1 MWTAYKKEIIAQE
14 KQGRKDYLKNFYHK
28 NKLSSSDAGK
38 KDLNINGD
46 ASKFDATEGPQ
57 SGISSQKSSL
67 REEPSLSIVY
77 DSDEEP
83 SPPAQKAKENENLQ
97 NKTVRIMLI
106 NIPELILILK
116 IIVDRIRSR
125 NDVI

>member
-46 ASKFDATEGPQ
+46 VSKVDATEGPQ

-67 REEPSLSIVY
+67 REEASLSIVY

-83 SPPAQKAKENENLQ
+83 SPPAQKTKENENLQ
-97 NKTVRIMLI
+97 NKTVRIRLI
-106 NIPELILILK
+106 NIPELILIFK
-116 IIVDRIRSR
+116 TIVDRITSR

>member
-46 ASKFDATEGPQ
+46 ASKVDATEGPQ

-83 SPPAQKAKENENLQ
+83 SPLAQKTKEKENLQ
-97 NKTVRIMLI
+97 NKTVRISLI
-106 NIPELILILK
+106 NIRGLILIFK
-116 IIVDRIRSR
+116 KHGIF
-125 NDVI
+125 

>member
-46 ASKFDATEGPQ
+46 ASKVDATEGPQ

-83 SPPAQKAKENENLQ
+83 SPLAQKTKEKENLQ
-97 NKTVRIMLI
+97 NKTVRISLI
-106 NIPELILILK
+106 NIRGLILIFK
-116 IIVDRIRSR
+116 I
-125 NDVI
+125 VIEQRVEML

>member
-46 ASKFDATEGPQ
+46 ASKVDATEGPQ

-83 SPPAQKAKENENLQ
+83 SPLAQKTKEKENLQ
-97 NKTVRIMLI
+97 NKTVRISLI
-106 NIPELILILK
+106 NIRGLILIFK
-116 IIVDRIRSR
+116 I
-125 NDVI
+125 VIQRVEML